1 MCLKK
6 IVLIIIIEEKML
18 DIKLIRENIEL
29 VKEGLKK
36 RNQNISLD
44 QLVSWDNERRAI
56 IAEIEQN
63 RLKRNKDSQTVG
75 KLKREGKEPDKELIE
90 ELDQLRVRIQEK
102 EKFLLNIENQI
113 EDFLL
118 RIPNIPDETTPI
130 GKSDKDNVVVRVVG
144 EPPKFS
150 FKPKHHWEI
159 GEKLQILDFERAS
172 KISGSRFA
180 IFKNEGAVLER
191 AIISFFLET
200 HRESGYQEVLTP
212 YLVNK
217 SSMRGTGQLPKFEE
231 DLFRCPDDQMYLIPT
246 AEVSVTNLHRDEVL
260 EENQLPVKYCS
271 YSACFR
277 REAGSYGKD
286 TKGLI
291 RNHQFDKVE
300 LVKFVKPEDSMKELE
315 TLTNDAEKVLR
326 LLEIPYRV
334 MALCSGDIGFS
345 STKTYDLEAWM
356 SGENMYREISSCS
369 NFKDFQA
376 RRLNCK
382 YKSAT
387 NKKRELVHTLNGSGV
402 AVGRTFAT
410 ILENYQ
416 QEDGSVIIPK
426 VLRKYTGFDIIKAK

>member
-1 MCLKK
+1 
-6 IVLIIIIEEKML
+6 ML
-18 DIKLIRENIEL
+18 DIKLIREKIEY
-29 VKEGLKK
+29 VKECLKK
-36 RNQNISLD
+36 RSQNISFD
-44 QLVSWDNERRAI
+44 QLVSWDNERRKI
-56 IAEIEQN
+56 IAEVEQS
-63 RLKRNKDSQTVG
+63 RLKRNKASETIG
-75 KLKREGKEPDKELIE
+75 KFKIEGKEPQKELIE

-118 RIPNIPDETTPI
+118 RIPNIPDETTPV
-130 GKSDKDNVVVRVVG
+130 GKDDRDNVVVRVVG
-144 EPPKFS
+144 KPPMFS

-200 HRESGYQEVLTP
+200 HKKNGYQEILTP
-212 YLVNK
+212 YLVNRA
-217 SSMRGTGQLPKFEE
+217 SMRGTGQLPKFEE
-231 DLFRCPDDQMYLIPT
+231 DLFRCTDDQMYLIPT
-246 AEVSVTNLHRDEVL
+246 AEVSVTNLHRDEIL
-260 EENQLPVKYCS
+260 EEKQLPIKYCS

-315 TLTNDAEKVLR
+315 TLTNDAEEVLQ

-334 MALCSGDIGFS
+334 MALCSGDLGFS

-356 SGENMYREISSCS
+356 SAENMYREISSCS

-382 YKSAT
+382 YKSVT
-387 NKKRELVHTLNGSGV
+387 NKKREFVHTLNGSGV

>member
-1 MCLKK
+1 
-6 IVLIIIIEEKML
+6 ML
-18 DIKLIRENIEL
+18 DIKLIREHLEY

-44 QLVSWDNERRAI
+44 QLVSWDNERRTLLT
-56 IAEIEQN
+56 EIEQN
-63 RLKRNKDSQTVG
+63 RLKRNKDSETVG
-75 KLKREGKEPDKELIE
+75 KLKREGKEPEKELIE

-102 EKFLLNIENQI
+102 EKFLLNIENQM

-118 RIPNIPDETTPI
+118 RIPNIPDETTPV
-130 GKSDKDNVVVRVVG
+130 GKDDKDNVVVRVVG
-144 EPPKFS
+144 KPPKFS

-200 HRESGYQEVLTP
+200 HKENGYQEVLTP
-212 YLVNK
+212 YLVNRA
-217 SSMRGTGQLPKFEE
+217 SMRGTGQLPKFEE
-231 DLFRCPDDQMYLIPT
+231 DLFRCPEDQMYLIPT

-260 EENQLPVKYCS
+260 EEKQLPVKYCS

-315 TLTNDAEKVLR
+315 ALTNDAEKVLQ

-334 MALCSGDIGFS
+334 MSLCSGDIGFS
-345 STKTYDLEAWM
+345 SSKTYDLEAWM
-356 SGENMYREISSCS
+356 SAENMYREISSCS

-382 YKSAT
+382 YKNMT
-387 NKKRELVHTLNGSGV
+387 TKKREFVHTLNGSGV